1 MKAWNSGK
9 GRNIQKLTKSFLEE
23 KIKQGYSVNRIAK
36 EVDCN
41 RNSVYKK
48 LAEFG
53 LEISKQQSI
62 NSSKELNSKRFGG
75 PSPFCSEKVRQKKA
89 ETLKKKYGVENISQ
103 VKEIYD
109 KIRKTNN
116 DKYGGLGMQ
125 SPIISKKI
133 IETNLKKYGSET
145 GPSFSKKEKEILLY
159 VKSIY
164 NGTIIENNHS
174 VLGNQELDIYLP
186 EMNIAI
192 EFNGAY
198 WHSEQI
204 KGKNYHKDKTKL
216 CLDKGIRLIHIY
228 EWEWDNQKEMIKT
241 FLRFCLTDD
250 SRRIYARKCEVR
262 NVDRKTYHDY
272 CRKNHLQGAK
282 AGTEDLIVYGL
293 YYKDELVQLMSFD
306 KPSRSKKY
314 QWEIIRGCPGSMNH
328 VIGGNS
334 KLFQHFIR
342 ENNPDNI
349 MSKCD
354 FDKFDGRGYYAMG
367 MELVSWQNRCY
378 DVWNEGGTL
387 KATSY
392 KPRRKENILK
402 REEQMKNGVKVYS
415 AGTGEFVWRKKD
427 V

>member
-1 MKAWNSGK
+1 
-9 GRNIQKLTKSFLEE
+9 
-23 KIKQGYSVNRIAK
+23 
-36 EVDCN
+36 
-41 RNSVYKK
+41 
-48 LAEFG
+48 
-53 LEISKQQSI
+53 
-62 NSSKELNSKRFGG
+62 
-75 PSPFCSEKVRQKKA
+75 
-89 ETLKKKYGVENISQ
+89 
-103 VKEIYD
+103 
-109 KIRKTNN
+109 
-116 DKYGGLGMQ
+116 MQ

-145 GPSFSKKEKEILLY
+145 GPLFSKKEKEILLY

-164 NGTIIENNHS
+164 NGTIIENDHS

-186 EMNIAI
+186 ELNIAI

-250 SRRIYARKCEVR
+250 SRRIYARKCEIR
-262 NVDRKTYHDY
+262 NVDRKAYHDY

-282 AGTEDLIVYGL
+282 SGTKDLTVYGL

-342 ENNPDNI
+342 EKNPDNI

-367 MELVSWQNRCY
+367 MEFVSWQNRCY